1 MRERRGVAVQAGRL
15 HAWAM
20 PRGLRLVLLLLVAA
34 AARPAAAQQPPAPP
48 LAEAAPLTAPANV
61 PAMTFTLVT
70 GEADACGPGCSRWIA
85 AEGVIVADT
94 PIAFFE
100 FAKRLEGARP
110 PLLIQSEG
118 GVVEAAMALGR
129 QVRRAGLATM
139 VARTDRSGALPQPAL
154 DGTCHGACLYLLI
167 GGTERSLAPGA
178 DLSISPISFDGPAG
192 EPFPEAMRQR
202 LIAGV
207 LVRIRAYLGEMGVDP
222 GLAAFLDGERYEGF
236 FPTRGFLDRHAILT
250 RDP

>member
-1 MRERRGVAVQAGRL
+1 
-15 HAWAM
+15 M

-70 GEADACGPGCSRWIA
+70 GEADACGPGCDRWIA

-100 FAKRLEGARP
+100 FAKRLDGARP

-139 VARTDRSGALPQPAL
+139 VARTDRSGPCPSRPSTAPAMAPAS
-154 DGTCHGACLYLLI
+154 TC
-167 GGTERSLAPGA
+167 
-178 DLSISPISFDGPAG
+178 
-192 EPFPEAMRQR
+192 
-202 LIAGV
+202 
-207 LVRIRAYLGEMGVDP
+207 
-222 GLAAFLDGERYEGF
+222 
-236 FPTRGFLDRHAILT
+236 
-250 RDP
+250 

>member
-1 MRERRGVAVQAGRL
+1 MR
-15 HAWAM
+15 
-20 PRGLRLVLLLLVAA
+20 RGLRLALLLLVAA
-34 AARPAAAQQPPAPP
+34 GPAGAQQPPAPP
-48 LAEAAPLTAPANV
+48 PAEPPPLVV

-70 GEADACGPGCSRWIA
+70 GEAGACGPGCDRWIA

-94 PIAFFE
+94 PLVFFE
-100 FAKRLEGARP
+100 FSKQLGGAKP

-118 GVVEAAMALGR
+118 GVVDAAMVLGR

-139 VARTDRSGALPQPAL
+139 VARTDRSGPLPQPAL
-154 DGTCHGACLYLLI
+154 DGTCHGACLYLLL
-167 GGTERSLAPGA
+167 GGTERAMAPGA
-178 DLSISPISFDGPAG
+178 ELSISPIAFDGPAG
-192 EPFPEAMRQR
+192 EPFPEALRQR

-207 LVRIRAYLGEMGVDP
+207 LARIRAYLGEMGIDP

>member
-1 MRERRGVAVQAGRL
+1 MR
-15 HAWAM
+15 
-20 PRGLRLVLLLLVAA
+20 RGLRLALLLLVAA
-34 AARPAAAQQPPAPP
+34 AARPAGAQHIPAPP
-48 LAEAAPLTAPANV
+48 SAESVLPTAPANV
-61 PAMTFTLVT
+61 PAMTFSLVT
-70 GEADACGPGCSRWIA
+70 GEAGACGPGCDRWIA

-100 FAKRLEGARP
+100 FAKRLDGARP

-129 QVRRAGLATM
+129 QVRRAGLTTM
-139 VARTDRSGALPQPAL
+139 VARTDRAGALPAPAL
-154 DGTCHGACLYLLI
+154 DGQCHGACLYLLM
-167 GGTERSLAPGA
+167 GGTERAMAPGA
-178 DLSISPISFDGPAG
+178 ELSISPIAFDGPAG

-202 LIAGV
+202 LVAGV
-207 LVRIRAYLGEMGVDP
+207 LIRIRAYLGEMGIDP
-222 GLAAFLDGERYEGF
+222 GLATFLDGERYEGF